1 MVGAGCEG
9 AVDSVGQA
17 WVKQREVWARQREAW
32 VRERHRQERGVGEG
46 DRGVGERVGEAALRG
61 WPLCEGNKRVAVW
74 GQWTDSTRARDWATR
89 NVWLHEALATQGWK
103 QGTGSGA
110 TGADCMRAREEDWLH
125 DGKQLAAQG
134 QGWQDKCSWL
144 RD

>member
-61 WPLCEGNKRVAVW
+61 WPLCEGNKRVAV
-74 GQWTDSTRARDWATR
+74 
-89 NVWLHEALATQGWK
+89 
-103 QGTGSGA
+103 
-110 TGADCMRAREEDWLH
+110 
-125 DGKQLAAQG
+125 
-134 QGWQDKCSWL
+134 
-144 RD
+144 